1 MNGYDGRMTRP
12 GPVLVAAFALLSAA
26 PVAADEE
33 ACELCLLSSP
43 GGERP
48 LQIEIESGLQFSR
61 LALRGKYD
69 GAAEL
74 DPHTGE
80 KRVDAGMIDLGG
92 MSYQGRARVTG
103 DPLRPVRIELPS
115 RVQLRSADGA
125 EAELTGFVTDLPPV
139 AMLDGNGMLEF
150 NFGAR
155 LSSQGARGGNFRGR
169 IAIRVDYF

>member
-1 MNGYDGRMTRP
+1 MGYDGRMTRP
-12 GPVLVAAFALLSAA
+12 GHVLAAAIALCSAA
-26 PVAADEE
+26 PAAADEE
-33 ACELCLLSSP
+33 ACELCALSARA
-43 GGERP
+43 GAERP
-48 LQIEIESGLQFSR
+48 LQIEIENGLQFSR
-61 LALRGKYD
+61 LALRGQYD

-103 DPLRPVRIELPS
+103 EPLRPVRIELPQ

-139 AMLDGNGMLEF
+139 AMLDGNGVLEF

-155 LSSQGARGGNFRGR
+155 LSSQGARGGSFRGR